1 MVVNT
6 IYNPIYLL
14 YLRGLRNFTLERNIH
29 RVVSMKHPELPN
41 YKLNFSQI
49 KLHQFK
55 YNLENTFKDYKSKT
69 INQTLDRNTYKNLKN
84 KIEFDTPLGEFL
96 FKLKEKGDKSYLKFL
111 NNYGDKTYSHF
122 GIVESDVDNKKGI
135 YSYYLNDE
143 IQYIGIT
150 KDNFKKRINS
160 GYGKISPKNCYK
172 DGQST
177 NCHLNW
183 LISSSFKN
191 IKFFVYI
198 MDELEGI
205 ENLEK
210 QLIEKYNPSWNTQ
223 LKIKT

>member
-1 MVVNT
+1 M
-6 IYNPIYLL
+6 
-14 YLRGLRNFTLERNIH
+14 
-29 RVVSMKHPELPN
+29 SMKHPELPN

-84 KIEFDTPLGEFL
+84 KIEFDIPLGEFL

-111 NNYGDKTYSHF
+111 NNYGNKTYSHF

-183 LISSSFKN
+183 
-191 IKFFVYI
+191 
-198 MDELEGI
+198 
-205 ENLEK
+205 
-210 QLIEKYNPSWNTQ
+210 
-223 LKIKT
+223 

>member
-96 FKLKEKGDKSYLKFL
+96 FKLNL
-111 NNYGDKTYSHF
+111 
-122 GIVESDVDNKKGI
+122 V
-135 YSYYLNDE
+135 
-143 IQYIGIT
+143 
-150 KDNFKKRINS
+150 
-160 GYGKISPKNCYK
+160 GYGM
-172 DGQST
+172 T
-177 NCHLNW
+177 AAM
-183 LISSSFKN
+183 
-191 IKFFVYI
+191 VTA
-198 MDELEGI
+198 E
-205 ENLEK
+205 
-210 QLIEKYNPSWNTQ
+210 
-223 LKIKT
+223 

>member
-1 MVVNT
+1 MC
-6 IYNPIYLL
+6 LKE
-14 YLRGLRNFTLERNIH
+14 LRNFTLERNIH

-84 KIEFDTPLGEFL
+84 KIEFDIPLGEFL

-177 NCHLNW
+177 NYHLNW